1 MLYVDGV
8 KYKLWVPPK
17 EEDLENFVENNAT
30 KIFGED
36 VLYLPLKTKLKS
48 LSGIGSIPDGY
59 AIGLTKPY
67 KWYIIEIE
75 LSTHPVFS
83 HIVPQLNKFVQGL
96 REPSSRKK
104 IIEAVYNEI
113 KKEPIT
119 EAYVKKKIGS
129 GEIYR
134 FLSSTIEKE
143 PTLAVIIDEK
153 TSELEEA
160 CDSIPI
166 KEKLVSEFRIYER
179 VDAGIKNA
187 FLTDPLF
194 VGINKAPPLS
204 DPLGAPRR
212 SWEEKLDWT
221 NPEIKEIT
229 LTLKHEIETR
239 FTNIIQRTSGSHYIF
254 NKGKRGQKS
263 RFAAIGIQKSK
274 LAIRVRFDPE
284 TCVDRDGMLKD
295 RVYSWFMK
303 GDGQEREFYIND
315 KDQIDSALEL
325 ISQSYDLAE

>member
-8 KYKLWVPPK
+8 KYKLWIPSK
-17 EEDLENFVENNAT
+17 EEELENFVEKNAT

-36 VLYLPLKTKLKS
+36 FLYLPLKTKLKS

-83 HIVPQLNKFVQGL
+83 HIVPQLNKFIQGL
-96 REPSSRKK
+96 KEPSSRKN
-104 IIEAVYNEI
+104 IVEAVYNEI

-119 EAYVKKKIGS
+119 EAYVKEKIGS

-143 PTLAVIIDEK
+143 PTLAVIIDKK

-166 KEKLVSEFRIYER
+166 KEKLISEFSVYER

-187 FLTDPLF
+187 FLIESLFEEWVEPPSVTIPKVPIGPITNQKAYEIPLLRSLVELGGSGRMHDVLDLVF
-194 VGINKAPPLS
+194 SKMESRLTEADLS
-204 DPLGAPRR
+204 KLKTGSIRWRNYTQWARQALKEKGYIKSGSPRGT
-212 SWEEKLDWT
+212 W
-221 NPEIKEIT
+221 EIT
-229 LTLKHEIETR
+229 EE
-239 FTNIIQRTSGSHYIF
+239 
-254 NKGKRGQKS
+254 
-263 RFAAIGIQKSK
+263 GIAYSFSK
-274 LAIRVRFDPE
+274 
-284 TCVDRDGMLKD
+284 
-295 RVYSWFMK
+295 W
-303 GDGQEREFYIND
+303 
-315 KDQIDSALEL
+315 
-325 ISQSYDLAE
+325 